1 MGAVLSY
8 ADVIKDWEALLT
20 ALRENAP
27 NLPNLEASRLAF
39 EEHVAKTKEM
49 KARQDSQTAARQEA
63 TQELAT
69 LLKEGGEMAI
79 KLRALVKGTLGPKRE
94 RLVQFGIA
102 PQRKRRRKAAAQPP
116 APETPTPAQP
126 GTTPPPAA
134 KPEPVTPPPPATK
147 PAA

>member
-1 MGAVLSY
+1 MGSVLSY

-27 NLPNLEASRLAF
+27 NLPNLEASRIAF

-63 TQELAT
+63 TQELNK
-69 LLKEGGEMAI
+69 LLKDGGELAI
-79 KLRALVKGTLGPKRE
+79 KLRALVKGILGPKAA
-94 RLVQFGIA
+94 RLVQFGVA

-116 APETPTPAQP
+116 VPETPTPAEP
-126 GTTPPPAA
+126 GTPPG
-134 KPEPVTPPPPATK
+134 TPPPPVIK